1 MLCYS
6 LAREKS
12 VPFLRKSSFV
22 SFCGDASWIRRLGL
36 CRTHSAHSNGGQSST
51 IPTNVLS
58 SAIDTSTKKALIL
71 KNASVSESSG
81 ESIGADKDL
90 VMTPAESLSTAI
102 EAVRSRGILPSLNE
116 AQIQE
121 MNVLDAR
128 FERLCQEELG
138 PVRGIETTR
147 QIIQEERLEKRATK
161 EVANIYLNNWLYSR
175 YALQLG
181 YERLNKVPAQ
191 VVAETLIRVGTE
203 IRFFRYKN
211 PKTILKELFRYGR
224 SAMQARYQQKD
235 ALAVAK
241 AARPNGPTT
250 ARQAAAVKEDPRL
263 WDESLFAHK
272 WVGKQ
277 IHRPSK
283 WGRKRKK

>member
-6 LAREKS
+6 LVRGKS
-12 VPFLRKSSFV
+12 VPFLRKGCFV
-22 SFCGDASWIRRLGL
+22 SFCGDA
-36 CRTHSAHSNGGQSST
+36 RTRSAHTTGDQSSK

-58 SAIDTSTKKALIL
+58 SAMNTSSTKTFNLENTSDSKSSA
-71 KNASVSESSG
+71 ES
-81 ESIGADKDL
+81 ACVDMYR
-90 VMTPAESLSTAI
+90 VMTAAETLTAAI
-102 EAVRSRGILPSLNE
+102 EAVRSRGILPSLSE
-116 AQIQE
+116 AQAQE
-121 MNVLDAR
+121 LNVLNAR
-128 FERLCQEELG
+128 FKRLCQEELG

-211 PKTILKELFRYGR
+211 PKTILKELFRYGH

-235 ALAVAK
+235 ALAVTK
-241 AARPNGPTT
+241 AATPPEPAA
-250 ARQAAAVKEDPRL
+250 ARTVAAVKEDPRL

-272 WVGKQ
+272 WVGRK

-283 WGRKRKK
+283 WGRKRKN

>member
-6 LAREKS
+6 LVREKS
-12 VPFLRKSSFV
+12 VSLLRKGSFA
-22 SFCGDASWIRRLGL
+22 SFCGYASWVRRLAL
-36 CRTHSAHSNGGQSST
+36 YQTHSAHSKGGR
-51 IPTNVLS
+51 
-58 SAIDTSTKKALIL
+58 STKIPANVIS
-71 KNASVSESSG
+71 NAMYTSFTKSINLENVSVSKSSG
-81 ESIGADKDL
+81 EITGVDMCPVL
-90 VMTPAESLSTAI
+90 TPLETLTAAI
-102 EAVRSRGILPSLNE
+102 EAVRSRGILPSLSE
-116 AQIQE
+116 AQVQE
-121 MNVLDAR
+121 LNVLNAR

-138 PVRGIETTR
+138 PLRGIETTR
-147 QIIQEERLEKRATK
+147 QIIKEERLEKRATK

-181 YERLNKVPAQ
+181 YERLNKVPAL

-224 SAMQARYQQKD
+224 SVMQARYQQKD
-235 ALAVAK
+235 ALAAAPPVPAP
-241 AARPNGPTT
+241 ARP
-250 ARQAAAVKEDPRL
+250 AAAVKEDPRL

-272 WVGKQ
+272 WVGKK